1 MGFLTGALLFSLGT
15 MFGIAVM
22 CVMQVSGCDEK

>member
-1 MGFLTGALLFSLGT
+1 MGFLIGALLFSLGT

-22 CVMQVSGCDEK
+22 CVMQVSGRDEK